1 MEGKSLLEA
10 EVLDWQVLWL
20 RVDDTDEDDHHPGLG
35 LDLDHATGLC
45 AIAVL
50 VEKPD

>member
-1 MEGKSLLEA
+1 MEEKSLLEA
-10 EVLDWQVLWL
+10 EVLEMQMLWL
-20 RVDDTDEDDHHPGLG
+20 RVADMDEDDPHLD

-45 AIAVL
+45 AIAAL